1 MQKLLIAIIVNCTLL
16 NVNCFAQQYGWTD
29 ISANIPQ
36 TGEDLPRMPDVYFVS
51 DNEGWI
57 TCVNYAEIYNT
68 TDGGETFEV
77 QTTEYHCNAIHMLN
91 ENEGYAGGS
100 SGFVYRTTDGG
111 ENWNFHATMVATLT
125 DISFP
130 PMGDTGY
137 CCGIN
142 GNIWSIDSS
151 GVTKMTSGVP
161 DSFGAISFPVKSE
174 EGWAC
179 GGSIIRHFFNNEWI
193 GDQFRPAGGYNA
205 IYMVDSL
212 NGWVVGDGG
221 IIAHTE
227 DGKNWFEQVNPDTQT
242 RTLFDVFF
250 LNTNEGWVVGS
261 QGIILHTTN
270 GGTTWEMEGA
280 ELTTESLAGVYFTS
294 PTNGYVV
301 GNYTVLKYGLIISVE
316 KEEELPT
323 EFSLLQNY
331 PNPFN
336 PSTKIKYSIPTPPQP
351 SPSQGEGVREG
362 LIVSLKVYD
371 ILGREVTTLVNK
383 QQQPGT
389 YEVEFGQ
396 VSSNRHLVSGT
407 YFYRI
412 QIGEFAKT
420 KKMLLLK

>member
-1 MQKLLIAIIVNCTLL
+1 
-16 NVNCFAQQYGWTD
+16 
-29 ISANIPQ
+29 
-36 TGEDLPRMPDVYFVS
+36 
-51 DNEGWI
+51 
-57 TCVNYAEIYNT
+57 
-68 TDGGETFEV
+68 
-77 QTTEYHCNAIHMLN
+77 
-91 ENEGYAGGS
+91 
-100 SGFVYRTTDGG
+100 
-111 ENWNFHATMVATLT
+111 
-125 DISFP
+125 
-130 PMGDTGY
+130 
-137 CCGIN
+137 
-142 GNIWSIDSS
+142 
-151 GVTKMTSGVP
+151 
-161 DSFGAISFPVKSE
+161 
-174 EGWAC
+174 
-179 GGSIIRHFFNNEWI
+179 
-193 GDQFRPAGGYNA
+193 
-205 IYMVDSL
+205 
-212 NGWVVGDGG
+212 
-221 IIAHTE
+221 
-227 DGKNWFEQVNPDTQT
+227 
-242 RTLFDVFF
+242 
-250 LNTNEGWVVGS
+250 
-261 QGIILHTTN
+261 
-270 GGTTWEMEGA
+270 MEGA